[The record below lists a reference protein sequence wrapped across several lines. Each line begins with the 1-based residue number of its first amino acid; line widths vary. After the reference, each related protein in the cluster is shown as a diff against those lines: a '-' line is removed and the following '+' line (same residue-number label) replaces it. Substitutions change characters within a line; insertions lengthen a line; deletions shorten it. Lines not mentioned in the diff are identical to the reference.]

1 LIFDEGQHYSV
12 IGKDKAYKG
21 AGVEIGK
28 DTVVDWSVK
37 GEANDNLHKTGAGTL
52 NVNVAQGNNLK
63 TGDGTVFLNAEKAF
77 NAIYVASGRGTVKLG
92 QADALDKNSDYRGIY
107 FTSRGGTLDLNGFSQ
122 SFKKIAATDV
132 GTIIT
137 NTSDKTATLSLQNPS
152 RYVYHGSITGNTN
165 IEHTGTQKSAD
176 SSLIIDGN
184 INTRNDI
191 TVRNSQLRLQGHA
204 TSHAIF
210 REGPRHC
217 YVPGV
222 LCDKDYVTDFA
233 RLESEAN
240 KKNNSAYKTNN
251 QVASFDQPDW
261 ETRHFRFKTLNLE
274 NSEFTTARNS
284 VVEGDIVASNSTL
297 KLGGDVPV
305 FIDMYDGINITG
317 NGFGFRQDVREGRSA
332 DDGSSSYT
340 G

>member
-1 LIFDEGQHYSV
+1 MLVPLSPILLIKQRPFPT
-12 IGKDKAYKG
+12 KP
-21 AGVEIGK
+21 
-28 DTVVDWSVK
+28 
-37 GEANDNLHKTGAGTL
+37 LPL
-52 NVNVAQGNNLK
+52 C
-63 TGDGTVFLNAEKAF
+63 
-77 NAIYVASGRGTVKLG
+77 
-92 QADALDKNSDYRGIY
+92 
-107 FTSRGGTLDLNGFSQ
+107 
-122 SFKKIAATDV
+122 
-132 GTIIT
+132 
-137 NTSDKTATLSLQNPS
+137 LS
-152 RYVYHGSITGNTN
+152 GSITGNTN

-217 YVPGV
+217 YVPEFFV
-222 LCDKDYVTDFA
+222 TKDYVTDFA

-297 KLGGDVPV
+297 KLGATFRCSLICMMASISPV
-305 FIDMYDGINITG
+305 M
-317 NGFGFRQDVREGRSA
+317 VLASA
-332 DDGSSSYT
+332 VTFVKDAQQMMAVAAIQAKLHCKRLHAGHQQPVHWRY
-340 G
+340 

>member
-1 LIFDEGQHYSV
+1 MTVPFFLMQKRLSMLSMLPVAVERSNWGRPMRWIKIV
-12 IGKDKAYKG
+12 ITE
-21 AGVEIGK
+21 VFILL
-28 DTVVDWSVK
+28 VV
-37 GEANDNLHKTGAGTL
+37 
-52 NVNVAQGNNLK
+52 
-63 TGDGTVFLNAEKAF
+63 
-77 NAIYVASGRGTVKLG
+77 
-92 QADALDKNSDYRGIY
+92 
-107 FTSRGGTLDLNGFSQ
+107 GTLDLNGFSQ

-297 KLGGDVPV
+297 KLGATFRCSLICMMASISPV
-305 FIDMYDGINITG
+305 M
-317 NGFGFRQDVREGRSA
+317 VLASA
-332 DDGSSSYT
+332 RTFVKDAQQMMAVAAIQAKLHCKRLHAGHQQPVHWRY
-340 G
+340 

>member
-1 LIFDEGQHYSV
+1 M
-12 IGKDKAYKG
+12 
-21 AGVEIGK
+21 
-28 DTVVDWSVK
+28 
-37 GEANDNLHKTGAGTL
+37 
-52 NVNVAQGNNLK
+52 
-63 TGDGTVFLNAEKAF
+63 
-77 NAIYVASGRGTVKLG
+77 
-92 QADALDKNSDYRGIY
+92 
-107 FTSRGGTLDLNGFSQ
+107 
-122 SFKKIAATDV
+122 
-132 GTIIT
+132 
-137 NTSDKTATLSLQNPS
+137 
-152 RYVYHGSITGNTN
+152 
-165 IEHTGTQKSAD
+165 
-176 SSLIIDGN
+176 
-184 INTRNDI
+184 
-191 TVRNSQLRLQGHA
+191 RNSQLRLQGHA

-317 NGFGFRQDVREGRSA
+317 NGFGFRQAFVKDAQQMMAVAAIQAKLHCKKAPRWTSTTGSLAVLKPMTVR
-332 DDGSSSYT
+332 
-340 G
+340 

>member
-1 LIFDEGQHYSV
+1 M
-12 IGKDKAYKG
+12 
-21 AGVEIGK
+21 
-28 DTVVDWSVK
+28 
-37 GEANDNLHKTGAGTL
+37 
-52 NVNVAQGNNLK
+52 
-63 TGDGTVFLNAEKAF
+63 
-77 NAIYVASGRGTVKLG
+77 
-92 QADALDKNSDYRGIY
+92 
-107 FTSRGGTLDLNGFSQ
+107 
-122 SFKKIAATDV
+122 
-132 GTIIT
+132 
-137 NTSDKTATLSLQNPS
+137 
-152 RYVYHGSITGNTN
+152 
-165 IEHTGTQKSAD
+165 
-176 SSLIIDGN
+176 
-184 INTRNDI
+184 
-191 TVRNSQLRLQGHA
+191 RNSQLRLQGHA

-297 KLGGDVPV
+297 KLGG
-305 FIDMYDGINITG
+305 
-317 NGFGFRQDVREGRSA
+317 RRS
-332 DDGSSSYT
+332 GVH
-340 G
+340 